1 MKTILY
7 SILGLLITASTFA
20 QQPSDEEIKKSNAF
34 LRFSP
39 TEINLGSIVVDD
51 VDENTGNIEIEVY
64 NDGAVPLIIN
74 QVTACCGT
82 RVTDWPRQPIASGQ
96 KGTVKVHF
104 RVSPTPHRISRTV
117 TVQSNAGNGNVQKVA
132 ILGEVAL
139 PKAKNEIRL
148 P

>member
-7 SILGLLITASTFA
+7 SIIGLLITASTFA
-20 QQPSDEEIKKSNAF
+20 QQPGDEEIKKSNAF
-34 LRFSP
+34 LRFNPSEVNMG
-39 TEINLGSIVVDD
+39 TILVDD
-51 VDENTGNIEIEVY
+51 VNENTGNIEIEVH
-64 NDGAVPLIIN
+64 NDGAVPLILN

-82 RVTDWPRQPIASGQ
+82 RVTDWPRQPIAPKQ
-96 KGTVKVHF
+96 KGTIKVHF

-139 PKAKNEIRL
+139 PKAQNEIRL